1 MYFVLRLD
9 FVRLVLLDETRC
21 INYEYIRFLV
31 NNVDCFVRRIIKKYI
46 FIKL

>member
-9 FVRLVLLDETRC
+9 FVRLVLLGETRC
-21 INYEYIRFLV
+21 INFIRFLV
-31 NNVDCFVRRIIKKYI
+31 NNVDCFVGRIINKYI

>member
-9 FVRLVLLDETRC
+9 FVLLGEIRC
-21 INYEYIRFLV
+21 INFIRFLV
-31 NNVDCFVRRIIKKYI
+31 NNVDCFVRRIINKYI